1 MNTMTL
7 QEKTVTPY
15 PLGHRDDDRSQIN
28 GLIAVT
34 NRGTGQVITISREGI
49 SFGCLYP
56 HDFPE
61 ELSIDILDDQGGHLQ
76 QLKVRKIWEMNR
88 VYTDFCKEFELV
100 IGAQFVN
107 LSDHQAAT
115 LEKVL
120 ENRQN

>member
-1 MNTMTL
+1 MTL
-7 QEKTVTPY
+7 QERRVTPH
-15 PLGHRDDDRSQIN
+15 LSDHRADDLPQSN

-34 NRGTGQVITISREGI
+34 NRGTGQIITISREGI

-56 HDFPE
+56 HTFPQ
-61 ELSIDILDDQGGHLQ
+61 ELSLDILDGHGAHIE

-107 LSDHQAAT
+107 LSDHQAAALERI
-115 LEKVL
+115 LEKQ
-120 ENRQN
+120 QN